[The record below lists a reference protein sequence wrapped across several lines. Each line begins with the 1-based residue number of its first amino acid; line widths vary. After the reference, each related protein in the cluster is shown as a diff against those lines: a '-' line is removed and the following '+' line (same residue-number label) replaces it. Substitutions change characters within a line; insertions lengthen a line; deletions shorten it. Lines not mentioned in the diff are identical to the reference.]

1 MVQKRSIPLAILLSL
16 ITFGIY
22 YLYWFV
28 CVTNDTNRLGKTK
41 TASGGMA
48 ILRAILTCGIY
59 TYYWSYMTGKKMGEI
74 DGSGSGAGLCLIL
87 AIFCL
92 GFIVPIL
99 AQSTLNNAAEKTAN
113 KQENASI
120 EKEWKSA

>member
-48 ILRAILTCGIY
+48 ILWTILTCGIY
-59 TYYWSYMTGKKMGEI
+59 TVYWSYMTGKKMGEI

-87 AIFCL
+87 WFF
-92 GFIVPIL
+92 GFGLIVPIL
-99 AQSTLNNAAEKTAN
+99 AQSTLNNAA
-113 KQENASI
+113 
-120 EKEWKSA
+120 

>member
-1 MVQKRSIPLAILLSL
+1 
-16 ITFGIY
+16 
-22 YLYWFV
+22 
-28 CVTNDTNRLGKTK
+28 
-41 TASGGMA
+41 MA
-48 ILRAILTCGIY
+48 ILWTILTCGIY
-59 TYYWSYMTGKKMGEI
+59 TVYWSYMTGKKMGEI

-87 AIFCL
+87 AIF
-92 GFIVPIL
+92 GFGLIVPIL

>member
-1 MVQKRSIPLAILLSL
+1 MCTSDQALFHSFSIEAFS
-16 ITFGIY
+16 
-22 YLYWFV
+22 
-28 CVTNDTNRLGKTK
+28 CN
-41 TASGGMA
+41 
-48 ILRAILTCGIY
+48 
-59 TYYWSYMTGKKMGEI
+59 MTGKKMGEI

-113 KQENASI
+113 
-120 EKEWKSA
+120 